1 MIQIQVVFPRV
12 QGQGGHIDRHMQD
25 TEECQRQHGRN
36 AFGDGSPMN
45 LVKLWK
51 AMLARC
57 VQKREQ
63 ISRLTI

>member
-1 MIQIQVVFPRV
+1 MFRARAGTLIGTCKIPKNV
-12 QGQGGHIDRHMQD
+12 
-25 TEECQRQHGRN
+25 N
-36 AFGDGSPMN
+36 ASMAGMHSAMASPMN